1 MCVEK
6 LSRFGV
12 TVFAAD
18 GNTVLFVCHIWRIK
32 VADRRRCCVFAV
44 AFIIL
49 LLLRFLFFVAPLPSS
64 VCRGET
70 ALTFGNLSGSPGC
83 LGMTFCSLWKP

>member
-18 GNTVLFVCHIWRIK
+18 GNAVLFICHIQSIK
-32 VADRRRCCVFAV
+32 ALCLRRCRLFAV
-44 AFIIL
+44 
-49 LLLRFLFFVAPLPSS
+49 FFSPLGGA
-64 VCRGET
+64 R
-70 ALTFGNLSGSPGC
+70 
-83 LGMTFCSLWKP
+83 KPH

>member
-18 GNTVLFVCHIWRIK
+18 GNAVLFICHIQSIK
-32 VADRRRCCVFAV
+32 AADWRRRCVFAC
-44 AFIIL
+44 
-49 LLLRFLFFVAPLPSS
+49 FLFFLRCCFLWLLFSPLSLLRRP
-64 VCRGET
+64 ET
-70 ALTFGNLSGSPGC
+70 SLTFGNLSGSPGC

>member
-18 GNTVLFVCHIWRIK
+18 GNAVLFICHIQSIK
-32 VADRRRCCVFAV
+32 AADWRRRCVFTSFFFFFNVVIVVVVFLCCFSPPTFPFASPRNRTD
-44 AFIIL
+44 
-49 LLLRFLFFVAPLPSS
+49 LR
-64 VCRGET
+64 
-70 ALTFGNLSGSPGC
+70 
-83 LGMTFCSLWKP
+83 